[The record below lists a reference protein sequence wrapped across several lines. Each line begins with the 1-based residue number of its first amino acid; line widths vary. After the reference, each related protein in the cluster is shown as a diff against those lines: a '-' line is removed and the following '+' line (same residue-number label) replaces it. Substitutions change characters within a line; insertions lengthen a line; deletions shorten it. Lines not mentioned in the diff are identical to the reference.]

1 MLDARKFLQSL
12 VGSLPPV
19 QHNAFLEK
27 AAIDH
32 YVDIAPKGRVS
43 HVSSDG
49 KTTYR
54 DRIEKHAAWGGSI
67 FEAILYGRPKPTP
80 EDVVLAWIIDDG
92 FEKRTHRTSLLQE
105 TTKEIAII
113 AGPHETADFCYIAV

>member
-1 MLDARKFLQSL
+1 MQSL
-12 VGSLPPV
+12 SGGLNPI
-19 QHNAFLEK
+19 QHNSFLEK

-32 YVDIAPKGRVS
+32 YLDIAPKGRVS

-67 FEAILYGRPKPTP
+67 FESILYGRPKPAAK
-80 EDVVLAWIIDDG
+80 DVVIAWVIDDG
-92 FEKRTHRTSLLQE
+92 FEKRPHRNTL
-105 TTKEIAII
+105 
-113 AGPHETADFCYIAV
+113 V